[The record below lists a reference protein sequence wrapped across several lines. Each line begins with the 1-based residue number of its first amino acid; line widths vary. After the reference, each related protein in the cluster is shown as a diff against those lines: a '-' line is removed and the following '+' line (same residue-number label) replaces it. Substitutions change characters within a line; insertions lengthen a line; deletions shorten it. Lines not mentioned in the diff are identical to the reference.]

1 MEEKAQQKNESSK
14 DLSVMLDGLDF
25 IVPNEW
31 TPISSMIKVVGV
43 GGGGCNAVS
52 YMFSKGIQ
60 GCQFYVCNTD
70 LKTLEKCSVPNQIRI
85 GDGLGC
91 GTKPEV
97 GRKYALE
104 YSDRIMGALVDPVT
118 KMVFVTASLGGGTGT
133 GAAPVVADICRQ
145 AGILTVGVVTLP
157 FATEGKSARMKALD
171 GLDEM
176 RMSVDSLIVID
187 NNRLYTCYDGL
198 SIWEAFHKA
207 DEVLSTAV
215 EGILGIIEKTGYIN
229 VDLNDV
235 QTMMRDSG
243 MALMGCGSGRGEDRV
258 NEAIQQA
265 IESPLLN
272 NYDLKKATKVLVN
285 VTCSASNQGLKMEE
299 LSLLEKKIG
308 ECLGITDNYKKGIVF
323 DEDPEFGDRVD
334 VTIIATGVQMMGA
347 VPEDYY
353 DDAREVQTPVEPAS
367 LPQTQTSPVNVEEKV
382 EKKPVGT
389 QTVES
394 IVENEDKDKDEE
406 TGKVETIGT
415 EPKKPAVF
423 IKVVSRIKTEME
435 KLYDEM
441 DE

>member
-1 MEEKAQQKNESSK
+1 DS
-14 DLSVMLDGLDF
+14 
-25 IVPNEW
+25 
-31 TPISSMIKVVGV
+31 
-43 GGGGCNAVS
+43 
-52 YMFSKGIQ
+52 
-60 GCQFYVCNTD
+60 
-70 LKTLEKCSVPNQIRI
+70 KTLERVSGPNQIRI
-85 GDGLGC
+85 GDGLGA

-97 GRKYALE
+97 GKKYAIE
-104 YSDRIMGALVDPVT
+104 DRTRIEEALIDSVT

-133 GAAPVVADICRQ
+133 GAAPIVADICKQ

-171 GLDEM
+171 GLDAM
-176 RMSVDSLIVID
+176 RMAVDSLIVID
-187 NNRLYTCYDGL
+187 NNRLYSCYGGL

-243 MALMGCGSGRGEDRV
+243 MALMGCGSGSGENRV
-258 NEAIQQA
+258 NDAIQKA

-299 LSLLEKKIG
+299 LSLLEHKIG

-323 DEDPEFGDRVD
+323 DEDPEFGDRLD

-347 VPEDYY
+347 VPEDYFEQERVVEKPVVN
-353 DDAREVQTPVEPAS
+353 DDNAPEPAS
-367 LPQTQTSPVNVEEKV
+367 EFIEELEIKSPEIESPTPAPATERHQKENGASSGTSKQEVDTGKTSPV
-382 EKKPVGT
+382 
-389 QTVES
+389 
-394 IVENEDKDKDEE
+394 I
-406 TGKVETIGT
+406 IR
-415 EPKKPAVF
+415 
-423 IKVVSRIKTEME
+423 VVSRIKDGVA
-435 KLYDEM
+435 KLYDDME
-441 DE
+441 